1 LQAIIRYILNVKTP
15 KPTNTTRMKS
25 LFSALFFLVVLV
37 AAGQDLPQASPISKT
52 EQRIGLTDV
61 TVKYS
66 RPSVKGR
73 KVWGDIVPY
82 KAVWRAGA
90 NACTLIS
97 FSDNVSINS
106 QSVPAGEY
114 SFFVI
119 PTETDWTVI
128 LNKNT
133 KLWGSDGYKQEED
146 VVRFTVKPDMNY
158 AFTESM
164 LFAFD
169 NIKIDGADLSLMW
182 DKTKL
187 TFRVNI
193 DTDSK
198 AIGNIKKA
206 VAEAENTYRTYN
218 ASATYLLDANK
229 DLPQA
234 LEWAKRSVAM
244 QEKFWNVYTLSRA
257 YAANNMYKEAIM
269 SAEKSLKLAQESKQ
283 EAYIKLNQANID
295 AWKKKKSK

>member
-1 LQAIIRYILNVKTP
+1 
-15 KPTNTTRMKS
+15 MKY
-25 LFSALFFLVVLV
+25 LFSTLFFLTTLLSV
-37 AAGQDLPQASPISKT
+37 AQDLPQASPISKL

-61 TVKYS
+61 TIKYS
-66 RPSVKGR
+66 RPGTKGR
-73 KVWGDIVPY
+73 KIWGDVVPY
-82 KAVWRAGA
+82 KAVWRTGA
-90 NACTLIS
+90 NACTVIS

-106 QSVPAGEY
+106 QTVPAGEY
-114 SFFVI
+114 SLFVI

-146 VVRFTVKPDMNY
+146 VIRFTVKPDMN
-158 AFTESM
+158 ATFVETM

-182 DKTKL
+182 EKMKL
-187 TFRVNI
+187 TFRINI
-193 DTDSK
+193 DTDTK

-234 LEWAKRSVAM
+234 LDWAKRSVAM

-257 YAANNMYKEAIM
+257 YAANNMYKDAILA
-269 SAEKSLKLAQESKQ
+269 AEKSLKLAQESKQ
-283 EAYIKLNQANID
+283 EAYIKLNQKNIEE
-295 AWKKKKSK
+295 WKKKKTK

>member
-1 LQAIIRYILNVKTP
+1 
-15 KPTNTTRMKS
+15 MKY
-25 LFSALFFLVVLV
+25 LFSTLFFF
-37 AAGQDLPQASPISKT
+37 ATIIAFAQDLPQASPISKV

-61 TVKYS
+61 TIKYS
-66 RPSVKGR
+66 RPSIKGR
-73 KVWGDIVPY
+73 KVWGDVVPY
-82 KAVWRAGA
+82 KAVWRTGA
-90 NACTLIS
+90 NACTIIS

-106 QSVPAGEY
+106 QAVPAGEY
-114 SFFVI
+114 SLFVI

-146 VVRFTVKPDMNY
+146 VVRFTVKPDMNA
-158 AFTESM
+158 AFVETM

-182 DKTKL
+182 EKMKL
-187 TFRVNI
+187 TFRINI
-193 DTDSK
+193 DTDTK
-198 AIGNIKKA
+198 AIVNIKKA

-229 DLPQA
+229 DFPQA
-234 LEWAKRSVAM
+234 LDWAKKSVAM

-257 YAANNMYKEAIM
+257 YAANNMYKEAILT
-269 SAEKSLKLAQESKQ
+269 AEKSLKLAQESKQ
-283 EAYIKLNQANID
+283 EAYIKLNQKNIEE
-295 AWKKKKSK
+295 WKKKKIK